1 MLNSTIADSFDLIA
15 DLLDFQNAN
24 PFRIRAYRN
33 GARTIRDY
41 PESLAPL
48 AAEGKERLMKIQGIG
63 ADLAAKI
70 VTLVETGE
78 LPMLNEL
85 KAQIPPSLPAL
96 LRIPGVGPKKA
107 AQVFKELGIATLDEL
122 KAACV
127 EGKVQKLKGFGVK
140 TESLILQG
148 IGVAAQ
154 ANERLYWSAADRL
167 AQDLRQFMAPCKSIQ
182 EMEFAGSYRRGK
194 ETVGDL
200 DLLVVSANVNEVMDR
215 FAEFPARE
223 TIIARGDTKMSLR
236 TGSGLQIDLR
246 VVPQESFGAALQYFT
261 GSKEHNVILRGRAKA
276 QGLKIN
282 EYGVYRLEGEKGER
296 ETYIAG
302 ATEEDVYATLGLPVF
317 PPEIREARQ
326 EFDWATAGKLPRLIE
341 EKDLV
346 GDLHMHTHATDGTAS
361 IEEMAAAARDRGLF
375 YIAITDHSK
384 RVSMAS
390 GLDEDR
396 LLLQWEEIDKINK
409 KHGKKGFIILKGIEC
424 DILEAG
430 GMDLRDDVLAQAD
443 WVVASIHYGQKQPR
457 EQITA
462 RIVGALQNPHVDC
475 IAHPTGRLLN
485 RREPYEVDLEAVFTA
500 AKKHGKFLELNANPA
515 RLDLN
520 DIHLAVAR
528 DRGIPIV
535 INSDA
540 HSTDGL
546 DVLRYGILQA
556 RRGGLTKEHVANTR
570 SWKEVRAMLGMK

>member
-1 MLNSTIADSFDLIA
+1 MLI
-15 DLLDFQNAN
+15 
-24 PFRIRAYRN
+24 
-33 GARTIRDY
+33 
-41 PESLAPL
+41 
-48 AAEGKERLMKIQGIG
+48 
-63 ADLAAKI
+63 
-70 VTLVETGE
+70 
-78 LPMLNEL
+78 
-85 KAQIPPSLPAL
+85 
-96 LRIPGVGPKKA
+96 
-107 AQVFKELGIATLDEL
+107 
-122 KAACV
+122 
-127 EGKVQKLKGFGVK
+127 
-140 TESLILQG
+140 
-148 IGVAAQ
+148 
-154 ANERLYWSAADRL
+154 
-167 AQDLRQFMAPCKSIQ
+167 
-182 EMEFAGSYRRGK
+182 
-194 ETVGDL
+194 
-200 DLLVVSANVNEVMDR
+200 VSANVQEVMDR
-215 FAEFPARE
+215 FAEFPPRE
-223 TIIARGDTKMSLR
+223 TIIVRGETKMSLR

-246 VVPQESFGAALQYFT
+246 VVPKESFGAALQYFT

-282 EYGVYRLEGEKGER
+282 EYGVYKLDGEK

-302 ATEEDVYATLGLPVF
+302 ATEKDVYATLDLPVF

-326 EFDWATAGKLPRLIE
+326 EFDWATIGKLPRLIE

-361 IEEMAAAARDRGLF
+361 IEEMAAAARDRGLA

-390 GLDEDR
+390 GLDEAR

-409 KHGKKGFIILKGIEC
+409 KLGKKGPLILKGIEC
-424 DILEAG
+424 DILESG
-430 GMDLRDDVLAQAD
+430 GMDLADECLAQAD

-462 RIVGALQNPHVDC
+462 RIVGALSNPHVDC

-520 DIHLAVAR
+520 DIQLATAAS
-528 DRGIPIV
+528 RGIPIV

-546 DVLRYGILQA
+546 DVLRYGTLQA

-570 SWKEVRAMLGMK
+570 PWKEVKKMLSH